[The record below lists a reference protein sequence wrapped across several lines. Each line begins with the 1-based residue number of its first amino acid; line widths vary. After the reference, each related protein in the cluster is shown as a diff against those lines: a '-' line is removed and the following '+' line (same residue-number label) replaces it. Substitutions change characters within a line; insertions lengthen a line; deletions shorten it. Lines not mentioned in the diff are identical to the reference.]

1 MLTNRR
7 SAQAVKSTKHSLG
20 QQATDTVA
28 RAIEPWFKR
37 RAPLTRDISLGLRN
51 VYIFLSREG
60 IFYLLL
66 LVITFIAGVN
76 YGNNLVLG
84 LCFLLGSLL
93 VITIH
98 YTFAHMAGLRIV
110 LLDVGNAQVGDKV
123 RVRLQVS
130 GKGKQPHRQIRFSF
144 ARQGFELKQ
153 PLSGNPSS
161 TAKVQSHESITISQ
175 IREPQIVE
183 LWLPAPKR
191 GRLNLPRLTVSSV
204 YPLGILQA
212 WSYVFLDG
220 YAWVYPAALAYDIK
234 AEQLVISDQ
243 MHAASLQNQAGQ
255 DDFEQLDSYVP
266 GESLARISW
275 GHVARGQGLLSKR
288 FVDPVGQEQVLDYYQ
303 MPAANHEDKLRQL
316 RFGID
321 ALAQSQDAFRLKL
334 PDGEGVMGQGYGF
347 VQESLLR
354 LAKTP

>member
-110 LLDVGNAQVGDKV
+110 LKMWAMPKWV
-123 RVRLQVS
+123 
-130 GKGKQPHRQIRFSF
+130 IRFVCVYKSVE
-144 ARQGFELKQ
+144 RV
-153 PLSGNPSS
+153 SNRI
-161 TAKVQSHESITISQ
+161 AKSALV
-175 IREPQIVE
+175 
-183 LWLPAPKR
+183 LLDKA
-191 GRLNLPRLTVSSV
+191 LN
-204 YPLGILQA
+204 
-212 WSYVFLDG
+212 
-220 YAWVYPAALAYDIK
+220 
-234 AEQLVISDQ
+234 
-243 MHAASLQNQAGQ
+243 
-255 DDFEQLDSYVP
+255 
-266 GESLARISW
+266 
-275 GHVARGQGLLSKR
+275 
-288 FVDPVGQEQVLDYYQ
+288 
-303 MPAANHEDKLRQL
+303 
-316 RFGID
+316 
-321 ALAQSQDAFRLKL
+321 
-334 PDGEGVMGQGYGF
+334 
-347 VQESLLR
+347 
-354 LAKTP
+354 